1 MRDVITS
8 VLVIGFVASTAGAPQ
23 APASGTAAGKACA
36 LLTRDLAMKVSTPAG
51 RKELERAKPS
61 EGGYE
66 GMTLVKGS
74 SACAYGPVLLVL
86 DPFARPDQIRQEM
99 RARGGPRDRSGT
111 PIYQKHEPV
120 SGVGDEAF
128 FDFNSAFANLHVWTG
143 SRHFS
148 IQMSA
153 GYEDEAKELKPNV
166 MALAKAIVPLLR

>member
-1 MRDVITS
+1 MRYLITS
-8 VLVIGFVASTAGAPQ
+8 LLVVGCVASTAGAPQ
-23 APASGTAAGKACA
+23 SPSGGTTAGQACA

-51 RKELERAKPS
+51 KNELERAKPS

-66 GMTLVKGS
+66 GMTLVKGA
-74 SACAYGPVLLVL
+74 SACAYGPILLVL
-86 DPFARPDQIRQEM
+86 DGFARPAQIRTEM
-99 RARGGPRDRSGT
+99 RDRGGPRDRSGT
-111 PIYQKHEPV
+111 PIYKNHEPV

-153 GYEDEAKELKPNV
+153 GYGDEAKELKPNV
-166 MALAKAIVPLLR
+166 IALAKTVIPLLK